1 MTERD
6 RPAPSLGSDDN
17 PFDTMQGYSGQEYHR
32 EREKEWAR
40 QAPSG
45 TVDPHRQAHEHT
57 PGSDEGNT
65 PSEAGTRAWVDPAT
79 GAVHGSGANNGGGG
93 LAEDYDSDPHGG
105 GEDGGTGAR
114 SRTEHVSGGTT
125 MRADGTNADNA
136 VETGHIDGAD

>member
-32 EREKEWAR
+32 EREAAWAR

-45 TVDPHRQAHEHT
+45 TVDPRRQR
-57 PGSDEGNT
+57 DETAAASEDANV
-65 PSEAGTRAWVDPAT
+65 PPEAGRRAWVDPET
-79 GAVHGSGANNGGGG
+79 GAVHGSGADDGGGG
-93 LAEDYDSDPHGG
+93 LPEDYDRDPQGG

-114 SRTEHVSGGTT
+114 NRTRRPFGGTT
-125 MRADGTNADNA
+125 MRADGTNADDG
-136 VETGHIDGAD
+136 VEAGHGDGTD